1 MKFVHPEILWALTAL
16 SIPILVHLFNFR
28 KFKKVLFPNV
38 EFLREI
44 QQETKSKSKLKHLL
58 ILLSRLLAL
67 TAVIFAFAQPFIPQP
82 GLTSKPGGTAVSVY
96 IDNSFSMEARGSD
109 GQILE
114 IAKNKAIE
122 IVNSFQPSD
131 KFQLLTSDFEGRHQR
146 LVSREDM
153 IQLIQE
159 VDVSPVSRKMSE
171 VVARQK
177 DVLFR
182 SGLENRKSFIL
193 TDLQQSVTD
202 IGSIDNDTTVS
213 FNIVP
218 EVAGVLSNLY
228 IDSVW
233 FESPVRQLNQPEIL
247 HVQVVNSGDE
257 TRTNIPL
264 QLTVNGQQKSV
275 TTVSVDGNQK
285 AEVEVTYT
293 NTEPG
298 FKSCMVH
305 VDDNGI
311 SKDDDYYFSYRVA
324 DKITVL
330 EILGSQAE
338 VPAVATVFSDDPYF
352 VFTSF
357 SESSVNYGSFTTQNL
372 IVLNQLKNLSSGL
385 LGELQKFVSNGG
397 SMLIIPAKDIVLNEY
412 NAALAGFGLGQIL
425 GKNPNASKVTMV
437 NYDHY
442 IFRDAFDKVTGNADL
457 PNALAYYE
465 LQPGTKTL
473 AEPMMTLQSGT
484 PFMLSAAS
492 GKGRI
497 YLMAVSLSTSESNFI
512 NHAFFP
518 ATMLR
523 IAEFSQPGAELAFTL
538 GRQQAVL
545 LRNLN
550 TTGDQTFRLNHV
562 QLGSEFIPEHRN
574 AAGNTEIFVDRE
586 LQLAGNYMLNFG
598 TEPQAALAF
607 NYDRNESDNRA
618 LSADLVAEQLEE
630 SGFFNWTLLNG
641 DMESIA
647 AGAGELND
655 GKRMWLTMIV
665 WALIFLAVEVL
676 LIKFWR

>member
-16 SIPILVHLFNFR
+16 TIPIIVHLFNFR

-44 QQETKSKSKLKHLL
+44 QQETQSKSKLKHLL
-58 ILLSRLLAL
+58 ILMSRMLAM
-67 TAVIFAFAQPFIPQP
+67 AAIIFAFAQPFIPQP
-82 GLTSKPGGTAVSVY
+82 GLTGKPGGTAVSVY
-96 IDNSFSMEARGSD
+96 IDNSFSMEARASE

-146 LVSREDM
+146 TVSRDDM
-153 IQLIQE
+153 VQLIQE
-159 VDVSPVSRKMSE
+159 VEASPASRKMSE

-177 DVLFR
+177 DALLR

-193 TDLQQSVTD
+193 TDLQESVTD
-202 IGSIDNDTTVS
+202 IAAISNDTTIG

-218 EVAGVLSNLY
+218 EVAEVVSNLY

-233 FESPVRQLNQPEIL
+233 FESPVRQLNQPEVL
-247 HVQVVNSGDE
+247 HVRVFNSGE
-257 TRTNIPL
+257 ESRTNIPL

-275 TTVSVDGNQK
+275 TTVSIEGSQK
-285 AEVEVTYT
+285 TEAVVTYT

-298 FKSCMVH
+298 LKSCVVH
-305 VDDNGI
+305 IDDNSI
-311 SKDDDYYFSYRVA
+311 SKDDDYYFSYGVA

-330 EILGSQAE
+330 EILGAQVE
-338 VPAVATVFSDDPYF
+338 IPAVATVFSEDPYF
-352 VFTSF
+352 VFTS
-357 SESSVNYGSFTTQNL
+357 SGESSVNYGSFVNQNL
-372 IVLNQLKNLSSGL
+372 IILNQLKNLTSGL
-385 LGELQKFVSNGG
+385 LAELQKFVSNGG
-397 SMLIIPAKDIVLNEY
+397 SVLVIPGKEIVINEY
-412 NAALAGFGLGQIL
+412 NEALAAFGLGQIS
-425 GKNPNASKVTMV
+425 GKNPNASKVTSV

-442 IFRDAFDKVTGNADL
+442 IFRDAFDKVSGNADL

-465 LQPGTKTL
+465 LQPGTRTL

-484 PFMLSAAS
+484 PFMLSAVS
-492 GKGRI
+492 GKGRV
-497 YLMAVSLSTSESNFI
+497 YLTAVSLSTSESNFI

-518 ATMLR
+518 ATVLR
-523 IAEFSQPGAELAFTL
+523 VAEFSQPASELAYTL

-545 LRNLN
+545 LRNLV
-550 TTGDQTFRLNHV
+550 TTGDQTFRLNHT
-562 QLGSEFIPEHRN
+562 QNGSEFIPEHRN
-574 AAGNTEIFVDRE
+574 AGGNTEIFVDRE
-586 LQLAGNYMLNFG
+586 FQLAGNYLLNFAG
-598 TEPQAALAF
+598 EPQAALAF
-607 NYDRNESDNRA
+607 NYDRKESDNRA
-618 LSADLVAEQLEE
+618 ISDDKVTEQLDQA
-630 SGFFNWTLLNG
+630 GFYNWSLLKG

-647 AGAGELND
+647 AGAGEIGEGTKL
-655 GKRMWLTMIV
+655 WLTMIV
-665 WALIFLAVEVL
+665 WALIFLAIEVL